1 MFLEIKIEFEIRNSN
16 FLNYN
21 LKTRLKA
28 DKKTKMLKELLLYF
42 TFFLTNVQ
50 AIDIYEHL
58 WFNIQRN

>member
-42 TFFLTNVQ
+42 TFFLTNVL